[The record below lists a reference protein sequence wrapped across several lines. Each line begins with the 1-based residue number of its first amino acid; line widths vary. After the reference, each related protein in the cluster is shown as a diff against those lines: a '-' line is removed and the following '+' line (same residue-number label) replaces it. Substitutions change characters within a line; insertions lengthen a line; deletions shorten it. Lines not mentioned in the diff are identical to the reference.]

1 VRLRALTWRPLRR
14 PRAFTLPASAADT
27 PPPPARDSRAD
38 SRDLPHS
45 PARRPPAP
53 FPAPG
58 DDDRRSRRMAL
69 ASALLR
75 RDDIH
80 QVAAIT
86 DVPAALLELM
96 SDGLSNTGRDRRLP
110 RQRKRP
116 RRTRLARQRI
126 LAAVIIEVA
135 AIANITACIVAL
147 LRHDADLGM
156 LTGVI
161 AAVLTVAVVVAARLL
176 SPAPTTAAAQR
187 RSLPAAGVKPS
198 QEKRAVG
205 LPRMPD

>member
-27 PPPPARDSRAD
+27 PPAPARDARAD

-45 PARRPPAP
+45 PARQPPAL

-75 RDDIH
+75 RGDDID
-80 QVAAIT
+80 QVAVIT

-96 SDGLSNTGRDRRLP
+96 SDGLSNAGRDRRLP
-110 RQRKRP
+110 RPGKRP
-116 RRTRLARQRI
+116 RRARRARQRI

-135 AIANITACIVAL
+135 AIANIAACVVAL
-147 LRHDADLGM
+147 LRHDTDLGM

-176 SPAPTTAAAQR
+176 SSPPTSAAAQR
-187 RSLPAAGVKPS
+187 RSLPRRRGQA
-198 QEKRAVG
+198 
-205 LPRMPD
+205 